1 WTSRKNRRHCPRELV
16 VPDFRY
22 HFPRWAPQQR
32 GICEMNSRAKSFS
45 EDEFLYGVNPAFE
58 VLLAGRRKIK
68 RFFIDE
74 RASGRH

>member
-1 WTSRKNRRHCPRELV
+1 
-16 VPDFRY
+16 
-22 HFPRWAPQQR
+22 
-32 GICEMNSRAKSFS
+32 MNSRAKSFS